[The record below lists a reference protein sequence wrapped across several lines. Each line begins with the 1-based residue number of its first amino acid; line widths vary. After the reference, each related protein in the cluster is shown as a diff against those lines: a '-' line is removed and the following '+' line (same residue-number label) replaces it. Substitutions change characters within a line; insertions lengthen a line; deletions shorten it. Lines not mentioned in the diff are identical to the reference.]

1 MGRSL
6 NKVKTIIKKKLNAKA
21 KKSLYKDAEDG
32 KFIHTIAAIFKDDET
47 LARKYFSDKPFI
59 PLSECQKLLTDAQK
73 LLQSV
78 AIKECVVMVERQPVI
93 DLVLTL
99 GALHD
104 NYLLPELDNE
114 VVVAVRNRAKEFF
127 TASNQ
132 VKSILEKTT
141 KNDVYFEDFRKEIDE
156 TTYPNV
162 SLEVLNLIAKH
173 ALTVYSDF
181 GVIDLNLDPDVPTE
195 LSCKVPYR
203 ITASFRGG
211 FSDHEKIAFIQVE
224 DVYGDGPSL
233 LIKGALYKLAVD
245 VPEFRMPVLNAQAVN
260 RSLEIDVRIAR
271 MSIFPKSKV
280 LPQLAL
286 VNIVS
291 SGDEVSKMQ
300 DQIRLNFGG

>member
-1 MGRSL
+1 MRRSL
-6 NKVKTIIKKKLNAKA
+6 NKVKTTINKKLNAKA
-21 KKSLYKDAEDG
+21 KRSLYKDAEEG
-32 KFIHTIAAIFKDDET
+32 EFIQTIAAMFKDDET
-47 LARKYFSDKPFI
+47 LARKYFPDKPFI

-78 AIKECVVMVERQPVI
+78 AIKECVVMVARQPVM

-104 NYLLPELDNE
+104 NYLLPELESE
-114 VVVAVRNRAKEFF
+114 VVVAVRKRAKEFF
-127 TASNQ
+127 TASKQ
-132 VKSILEKTT
+132 VKTILEKT
-141 KNDVYFEDFRKEIDE
+141 KKDDVYFEDFRKQIDE

-162 SLEVLNLIAKH
+162 SVEVLNLLGKY

-181 GVIDLNLDPDVPTE
+181 GGIDLHLDPDVPKE
-195 LSCKVPYR
+195 LSCKVSYR

-211 FSDHEKIAFIQVE
+211 FSDHEKIALIQVE
-224 DVYGDGPSL
+224 DMYGDGPSL

-245 VPEFRMPVLNAQAVN
+245 MPEFRMPVLNAQAVN

-271 MSIFPKSKV
+271 MSIFPKSKL
-280 LPQLAL
+280 LPQLSL